1 MNPEKIGRYDI
12 RGELGRGGMATV
24 YRAYDP
30 RFEREVALKV
40 LPREMLHDAQFRVR
54 FEREAKTVAML
65 EHQAIVPVYDVGEED
80 GQPYFVMRYMT
91 GGSLSD
97 RMKQGPVDFQ
107 ETTRILSRIGSA
119 LDEAHAKKIIH
130 RDLKPGNI
138 LFDSHSDPYISDF
151 GIAKFT
157 ASSTNV
163 TGSAIIGTPAY
174 ISPEQAQGEVID
186 GRSDIYA
193 LGIIL
198 FEMLSGRPPYDA
210 DTPMAVVVKHI
221 TEPVPHILDL
231 NPNLP
236 AGVEMVIEKA
246 MAKNRDER
254 FSTAGQMAKALE
266 AVARGE
272 TPNLAPAAVAGA
284 GMAPG
289 SGTMAGATRIAMAP
303 ARPGEPP
310 TVAPPGGA
318 PPTIAPPLTAEPEK
332 QPRRFSFLIFGL
344 VGLCLVLAAVA
355 AVGYVGTRSNGFLV
369 PLFGA
374 PSATPTLLPP
384 TPTATAAPTEAPT
397 AATTELPT
405 EAPTEAPTGAP
416 TEPPVTI
423 PVQGGSD
430 QIALL
435 KDNDLY
441 TMNLD
446 GTNLQQLTNDGTPK
460 SDLQFLY
467 DHENLVFIVGKTAR
481 MKNLVTQAEVDIVS
495 FRGAEFFDAFRV
507 SPDGTQVA
515 ISVDNELFIVPF
527 DLEALSK
534 VSKRSDLV
542 ALVNERGC
550 LDFNGIATQ
559 DIIVKEARW
568 SEDSKTVALQYLT
581 PENGIFV
588 DAINVFDFSKCM
600 ETTPGRTPG
609 RVPNL
614 REITA
619 SALGIGHEIVS
630 WDWDGEN
637 LFLLNSNERNDGFGK
652 LILYNNATNHRDFP
666 RPVGTAYYRDVAFSG
681 DKSYVAFAFQDINAG
696 SAGPI
701 DIYYIPFESLTSS
714 GRSTPVPL
722 PEGFYDEPRD
732 KPGTALRPAPQ

>member
-1 MNPEKIGRYDI
+1 MNPEKIGRYEI
-12 RGELGRGGMATV
+12 KGELGRGGMATV

-40 LPREMLHDAQFRVR
+40 LPREMLHDSQFRVR

-91 GGSLSD
+91 GGSLSE
-97 RMKQGPVDFQ
+97 RIKQGPTEIHD
-107 ETTRILSRIGSA
+107 TARIISRIASA

-138 LFDSHSDPYISDF
+138 LFDSHNEPYISDF

-231 NPNLP
+231 NANLP
-236 AGVEMVIEKA
+236 AGVEAVIERA

-254 FSTAGQMAKALE
+254 FASASQMAKALE

-272 TPNLAPAAVAGA
+272 TPDLSAATVIGA
-284 GMAPG
+284 ALPVGAASGGGG
-289 SGTMAGATRIAMAP
+289 SGTMAGATRIAAAP
-303 ARPGEPP
+303 GRPGEKT
-310 TVAPPGGA
+310 TVAPQP
-318 PPTIAPPLTAEPEK
+318 TAEAEK
-332 QPRRFSFLIFGL
+332 APRTFSFWIFGL
-344 VGLCLVLAAVA
+344 VGLCLVLALVA
-355 AVGYVGTRSNGFLV
+355 GAGYFGTRENGFLL

-374 PSATPTLLPP
+374 PTVTPTPP
-384 TPTATAAPTEAPT
+384 PSPTATVEPTAAPTET
-397 AATTELPT
+397 AT
-405 EAPTEAPTGAP
+405 EAPTEAPIEAPTEAP
-416 TEPPVTI
+416 TEPPIVL
-423 PVQGGSD
+423 PVQGDSD
-430 QIALL
+430 QIAVTRN
-435 KDNDLY
+435 NDIF
-441 TMNLD
+441 TMNID
-446 GTNLQQLTNDGTPK
+446 GSNTVQLTDDGAVKT
-460 SDLQFLY
+460 DLQFLP
-467 DHENLVFIVGKTAR
+467 DHKNLIYIIGTSAR
-481 MKNLVTQAEVDIVS
+481 MKDLETHAEIDLVRFNS
-495 FRGAEFFDAFRV
+495 AEFFDAFRV

-515 ISVDNELFIVPF
+515 LSVNNELFVVPF
-527 DLEALSK
+527 DVEALSH
-534 VSKRSDLV
+534 VTRRSDLEAIV
-542 ALVNERGC
+542 AEKGC
-550 LDFNGIATQ
+550 LDFNALSTQ
-559 DIIVKEARW
+559 DIAIKEVRW
-568 SEDSKTVALQYLT
+568 SKDGQRLALQYLAPDQNT
-581 PENGIFV
+581 GLFV
-588 DAINVFDFSKCM
+588 DAINVFDISKCM
-600 ETTPGRTPG
+600 DTIPGRTPG
-609 RVPNL
+609 RVTGV

-619 SALGIGHEIVS
+619 SGELDIGTDIVS

-637 LFLLNSNERNDGFGK
+637 LFLITSNQRNDGFGR
-652 LILYNNATNHRDFP
+652 LILYNNLTNHRDNLTP
-666 RPVGTAYYRDVAFSG
+666 AGTCCYRDVAWSNDTTYLG
-681 DKSYVAFAFQDINAG
+681 FAFQDITAG

-701 DIYYIPFESLTSS
+701 DIYYIPFSTLTGG
-714 GRSTPVPL
+714 GRVEPVAL
-722 PEGFYDEPRD
+722 PDGFYEDPRD
-732 KPGTALRPAPQ
+732 KPQTALRPVP